1 MIGMDDPDEVNQS
14 SVYKVLVQE
23 GISKALARSW
33 TLEHSEGYILS
44 KVELSRN
51 HALGGKIKTS
61 KSGFL
66 KTAIEQDY
74 SSEMD
79 VEREKAKVVEEA
91 RALRQSKEIA
101 LKKVQDLKLDLEATY
116 RVQCIQLI
124 DQEYQNLEDEDRKQL
139 LVDFSAS
146 ILSDFLRKEFSKRV
160 WKTRGILSDAV
171 SFWKGRGLP
180 LPSLEE
186 FYISQAAKTVN
197 EIQARIAELENDLA

>member
-1 MIGMDDPDEVNQS
+1 
-14 SVYKVLVQE
+14 
-23 GISKALARSW
+23 
-33 TLEHSEGYILS
+33 
-44 KVELSRN
+44 
-51 HALGGKIKTS
+51 LGGKIKTS